1 MGRDL
6 IFNYISSALLEGSLL
21 KYSVTR
27 AQENDWIKNSFVNI
41 FTMHDVSKSEEK
53 VSI

>member
-1 MGRDL
+1 MTNPSQG
-6 IFNYISSALLEGSLL
+6 ITGTC
-21 KYSVTR
+21 SVPML